1 MTSKEIKNKSLEVYP
16 KFRDDPEA
24 GKRESYVLGAEFV
37 SNEMSPPLM
46 ATYEALEIVT
56 EKCNQLESQLS
67 ALQKE
72 LAEKERE
79 LEALREW
86 KKTQLEIWGELY
98 STKRLVTDL
107 REAIYLNDGEKAIS
121 LLNEYEQSHPVET
134 KPVYKCGDCGLILTE
149 VRPGKHQ
156 CDNIHCKVS

>member
-1 MTSKEIKNKSLEVYP
+1 MEEKQNKDQ
-16 KFRDDPEA
+16 F
-24 GKRESYVLGAEFV
+24 
-37 SNEMSPPLM
+37 NETVKKLFDSDYSEEM
-46 ATYEALEIVT
+46 AKILSEYTDA
-56 EKCNQLESQLS
+56 QLS

-72 LAEKERE
+72 LAEKDLE

-121 LLNEYEQSHPVET
+121 LLNEYEQSYTVET
-134 KPVYKCGDCGLILTE
+134 KPVSETTKE
-149 VRPGKHQ
+149 E
-156 CDNIHCKVS
+156 